1 MNIGDY
7 ILIVA
12 VSLTLVITI
21 PIMVDNYKTLK
32 RLKRRKK

>member
-12 VSLTLVITI
+12 VSLTLFITI
-21 PIMVDNYKTLK
+21 PIVIDNHKTLK
-32 RLKRRKK
+32 RIKKRKK

>member
-12 VSLTLVITI
+12 ISLTLVITI
-21 PIMVDNYKTLK
+21 PIMVDNHKTLK
-32 RLKRRKK
+32 RLKRKKK

>member
-12 VSLTLVITI
+12 ILLTLVITI
-21 PIMVDNYKTLK
+21 PVMIDNHKTLK
-32 RLKRRKK
+32 RMNKRKK